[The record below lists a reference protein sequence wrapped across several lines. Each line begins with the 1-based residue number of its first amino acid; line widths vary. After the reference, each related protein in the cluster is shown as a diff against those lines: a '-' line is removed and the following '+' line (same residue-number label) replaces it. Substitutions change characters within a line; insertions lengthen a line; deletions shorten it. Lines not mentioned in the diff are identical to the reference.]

1 MLSEFDQ
8 GTIANITMALDLVCR
23 RIPADRDSNELRK
36 LIADELIRCARVGG
50 RTLIELQQAGMKV
63 LEETGKSTKLS
74 WFGWWR
80 TRRG

>member
-36 LIADELIRCARVGG
+36 LIADELIRCARVGE

-63 LEETGKSTKLS
+63 VEKTGKSAKPR

-80 TRRG
+80 TRRE